1 MDYMVLG
8 SNIRKYRMMLGMRQ
22 EDLAEICGCSSS
34 HIGQIENAR
43 GVPSLEMTVKISN
56 ALSVTVDHLS
66 YQPSLWLYDG
76 SLSGPSE
83 IFDFTMYHNPDLIG
97 IWSAVI
103 PAELGGG
110 ISLNLNIGRGG
121 NLTYSYGRGN
131 SEPIALYEG
140 TWSRPD
146 EAMVQFGPECVVFEL
161 CLVEGIED
169 NDLWGQYGPGELH
182 DEICGVWICERGD
195 GPGTS
200 SLRLTVSDE

>member
-1 MDYMVLG
+1 MVRRD
-8 SNIRKYRMMLGMRQ
+8 S
-22 EDLAEICGCSSS
+22 
-34 HIGQIENAR
+34 
-43 GVPSLEMTVKISN
+43 
-56 ALSVTVDHLS
+56 
-66 YQPSLWLYDG
+66 
-76 SLSGPSE
+76 
-83 IFDFTMYHNPDLIG
+83 
-97 IWSAVI
+97 
-103 PAELGGG
+103 GG
-110 ISLNLNIGRGG
+110 IRRRYLPEPEYRARG

-182 DEICGVWICERGD
+182 DEICGVWICEEGD

-200 SLRLTVSDE
+200 SLRLTHVQGILLLMDVEDGPLYLRAKTRAETMEVWNREQTSTLMCLPQEDPHLPT